1 MLLRETGLFNE
12 LSPELRKK
20 LEAKVDG
27 YGKSVRY
34 KFDIS
39 SDNPDPSKHDGKL
52 IYPNMFILDPSTFF
66 ISDPYEKRENKSK
79 TKRIGLVEE
88 VNDDGVPIKFKKIK
102 VEGKNRGILKLDIE
116 EIAEHREFAILLELH
131 PKQTKGDFLD
141 KSKRQMF
148 ARIDEQAAANTQR
161 SERTERVKALN
172 IAQGMS
178 DKDLIDFS
186 DAMLWDSTQ
195 EISILRNEVE
205 NLAETDPKF
214 FNDLVIGK
222 NIEYQALIKQCMD
235 NSIIDYNYD
244 EMKFV
249 YSGNKQV
256 IMQVSP
262 SGEKNEVQKFAE
274 WLQVGGDKS
283 EEVYKKLKSLL
294 KSGLKATT

>member
-1 MLLRETGLFNE
+1 M
-12 LSPELRKK
+12 
-20 LEAKVDG
+20 
-27 YGKSVRY
+27 
-34 KFDIS
+34 
-39 SDNPDPSKHDGKL
+39 
-52 IYPNMFILDPSTFF
+52 
-66 ISDPYEKRENKSK
+66 
-79 TKRIGLVEE
+79 VEE

-102 VEGKNRGILKLDIE
+102 VEGKNRGILKLEIE
-116 EIAEHREFAILLELH
+116 EIAEHREFAIFLELH

-235 NSIIDYNYD
+235 NSIIEAGYFSIAY
-244 EMKFV
+244 FFF
-249 YSGNKQV
+249 
-256 IMQVSP
+256 
-262 SGEKNEVQKFAE
+262 KN
-274 WLQVGGDKS
+274 
-283 EEVYKKLKSLL
+283 
-294 KSGLKATT
+294 